1 VIFKIHGCLFPS
13 VPGRDSVVISDEDY
27 IDHLCRMGSNDGLIP
42 LEVVNL
48 MMGKS
53 FLFLG
58 YSFSD
63 WNIRGLHRSLI
74 ASRPDRGAGDYA
86 VVYRVNPFERR
97 FFDQYGIHVLQT
109 ALDRFAVKL
118 LRATGRSVRVTANA

>member
-1 VIFKIHGCLFPS
+1 
-13 VPGRDSVVISDEDY
+13 
-27 IDHLCRMGSNDGLIP
+27 
-42 LEVVNL
+42 

-63 WNIRGLHRSLI
+63 WNIRGIHRNLM
-74 ASRPDRGAGDYA
+74 ASRPDRGAADYA
-86 VVYRVNPFERR
+86 VVLRINPFERR

-109 ALDRFAVKL
+109 DLDRFSVKL
-118 LRATGRSVRVTANA
+118 LRQAGRQARVAAHV